1 MFFDKN
7 LSLKE
12 GTMTKEEIKMPY
24 EKYRRANDF
33 IFISGQLPVDP
44 KTDQLSGST
53 IEEQTKQVMA
63 NITDILKGLE
73 LTFDHIVKATC
84 FLADIEHFAT
94 FNQVYQEYFG
104 ERFPARSAFHVGALP
119 KGALIEI
126 ELILMEES

>member
-1 MFFDKN
+1 
-7 LSLKE
+7 
-12 GTMTKEEIKMPY
+12 MPY
-24 EKYRRANDF
+24 EKYRRANNL

-53 IEEQTKQVMA
+53 IEEQVKQVMA
-63 NITDILKGLE
+63 NITVILKDLGLN
-73 LTFDHIVKATC
+73 FNHIVKATC

-94 FNQVYQEYFG
+94 FNQVYRNYFG
-104 ERFPARSAFHVGALP
+104 KRFPSRSAFQVAALP